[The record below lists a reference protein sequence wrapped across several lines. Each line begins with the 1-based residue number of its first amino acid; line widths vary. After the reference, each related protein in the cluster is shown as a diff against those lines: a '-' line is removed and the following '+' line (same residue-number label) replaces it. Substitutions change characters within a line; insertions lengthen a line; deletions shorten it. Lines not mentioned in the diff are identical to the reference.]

1 LQESEDGTMKVEL
14 TSEAVDGLMR
24 SILMQDYRGIVEDT
38 NRLKKVKDKQTYQL
52 QDIEHNLRYIDAMEV
67 LMEYYVGFDWKERVK
82 DYD

>member
-1 LQESEDGTMKVEL
+1 MKVEL

-38 NRLKKVKDKQTYQL
+38 DRLKKVKDKQTYQL
-52 QDIEHNLRYIDAMEV
+52 QDIEHYPRYIDGMEV